1 MSPAVSRVQSRD
13 KDSSLTVTEL
23 YRHQFP
29 DRGDARIITDNE
41 AGTWTVWIYYDNELQ
56 ECFSYD
62 MNSEQEA
69 LDDVLKMLREDKD
82 NGPGDSEGSDDSEDS
97 DDSDDSEGSGDEEK
111 SGYGEESE
119 DEEESD
125 EEQSDDENLHDSDSE
140 DPDDQGD
147 RFYLSDDEEDFDPRD
162 NHGNPHCWDESDDS
176 YGFSNGVGQ
185 VGSYER
191 CW

>member
-1 MSPAVSRVQSRD
+1 MSSWTRQVILQ
-13 KDSSLTVTEL
+13 L

-29 DRGDARIITDNE
+29 DRGDARIVTDNE
-41 AGTWTVWIYYDNELQ
+41 AGTWTVCIYYDDELQ
-56 ECFSYD
+56 EYFGYD

-69 LDDVLKMLREDKD
+69 LDNVLKMLRKDEDND
-82 NGPGDSEGSDDSEDS
+82 PDDSEDS
-97 DDSDDSEGSGDEEK
+97 NDSDYSDDSHDSEGSEGSEDEEEPEDE
-111 SGYGEESE
+111 EESE
-119 DEEESD
+119 DEEEPD
-125 EEQSDDENLHDSDSE
+125 EEQSDDEDLHDSDSE

-147 RFYLSDDEEDFDPRD
+147 RFYLSDDEEDFDSRN
-162 NHGNPHCWDESDDS
+162 NHGNPYCWEESDDS

>member
-1 MSPAVSRVQSRD
+1 MPSWTRQAILQ
-13 KDSSLTVTEL
+13 L

-41 AGTWTVWIYYDNELQ
+41 AGTWTMWICYDDGFQ
-56 ECFSYD
+56 DYFSYD

-69 LDDVLKMLREDKD
+69 LGNVLGTLRKDEDDDPD
-82 NGPGDSEGSDDSEDS
+82 DSESYDDSEDS
-97 DDSDDSEGSGDEEK
+97 DDSED
-111 SGYGEESE
+111 EESE
-119 DEEESD
+119 D

-140 DPDDQGD
+140 DPDDQD
-147 RFYLSDDEEDFDPRD
+147 RFYLSDDEEDFDPRN

-176 YGFSNGVGQ
+176 CGFSNGVGQ
-185 VGSYER
+185 VGSHKR